1 MMDDLEQQLRRAFE
15 REDPPAGFA
24 DRVIER
30 TRARRGLLPARPRWL
45 AAAAA
50 VIVLAGA
57 GYGYRWERGQAA
69 KREVLM
75 AFRITS
81 TKLTHIQERVAR

>member
-1 MMDDLEQQLRRAFE
+1 MEDLEQQLRRAFE

-30 TRARRGLLPARPRWL
+30 TRTRHSPPRFMPRWL

-50 VIVLAGA
+50 VILLAGG
-57 GYGYRWERGQAA
+57 GYGYHWQRGQAA
-69 KREVLM
+69 KRDVLL

-81 TKLTHIQERVAR
+81 TKLTHIQEQVAR